1 MFDAKSEQREE
12 EEKKIRGAA
21 TAVPQQVETIDAKNI
36 HCEGGIKGMDEARET
51 GREKKITVS
60 IN

>member
-1 MFDAKSEQREE
+1 MTQRVSKEKKKR
-12 EEKKIRGAA
+12 KKIRGAA
-21 TAVPQQVETIDAKNI
+21 AAVPQQVETIDAKNI